1 MSSFSGKIKEFPQ
14 ISVDRFD
21 GRNLASTAYFL
32 SHAHS
37 GQSVYINEWRGSDRR
52 KGIKVWFKGEGGVQL
67 SPSTRP
73 PLPDPDAS
81 VLGNTTRMSTL
92 LTLHLS
98 PTHVFIFIFLI
109 ILFFC

>member
-37 GQSVYINEWRGSDRR
+37 GTGHWGTGARGC
-52 KGIKVWFKGEGGVQL
+52 GERGRLGML
-67 SPSTRP
+67 AGR
-73 PLPDPDAS
+73 DAEMLVFGTGHTS
-81 VLGNTTRMSTL
+81 SFTL
-92 LTLHLS
+92 TQVRGTGQH
-98 PTHVFIFIFLI
+98 
-109 ILFFC
+109 